1 MYGGYGMYG
10 GGHGYGGM
18 MPMQLDVPLKEGAGQ
33 VNLMT
38 VYPGKVV
45 LRSRADYENLWKHL
59 SSYREQNQFATEDA
73 YQEYVGQTYYGMP
86 GSKHMDWSGHWAD
99 GKHPYW
105 WGDGVKPMYSHKQVD
120 PISKELLDKKQI
132 DETIVYAP
140 QGTYNRL
147 SQNQYGQE
155 EEARARMDEF
165 EKKNIDTGAKAK
177 LAENARPTHELE
189 AKFFENPRY
198 LFSADSTGCVRQLSL
213 RQGEVV
219 NDYGNKFHNKTIY
232 AMTSTKNSK
241 FFFTGDEAGNLRQ
254 ISVVD
259 GEVVKD
265 YGKVFKATITSMT
278 TSPDS
283 RYLLC
288 GDENGNIKQY
298 DTNLRTLV
306 REFKKALPGAALTIS
321 VSPDSESFF
330 CAGSQG
336 HCKQFN
342 LNSGDCM
349 RDFKKVHKG
358 SIFAICVT
366 SDSNYLFTSDK
377 YGYVKQYGVKDGLLV
392 KDYGKTHERF
402 IYAMATSSDS
412 QWLFVTGNRG
422 CMKQFNIKLQ
432 ECHKDFGRVHE
443 NDSDICA
450 LVIGPNS
457 KFMWSSDDS
466 GNVKEWAVQTGEIL
480 REFAGLHAG
489 RIHGLTCV
497 H

>member
-1 MYGGYGMYG
+1 MMHGGMQ
-10 GGHGYGGM
+10 GGM
-18 MPMQLDVPLKEGAGQ
+18 MPMQLEVPLKEGAGQ

-59 SSYREQNQFATEDA
+59 SSYREANQFAKEED
-73 YQEYVGQTYYGMP
+73 YQEFVQSTYYGMP
-86 GSKHMDWSGHWAD
+86 KNMGMGDWTGQFQD

-105 WGDGVKPMYSHKQVD
+105 WGEGVKPMYAHKSVD
-120 PISKELLDKKQI
+120 PISKELLDRKQI

-140 QGTYNRL
+140 QGTYNKL
-147 SQNQYGQE
+147 SQNQSTFE
-155 EEARARMDEF
+155 DEARTRMEEF
-165 EKKNIDTGAKAK
+165 EKRGMNTQEKNALVQNSK
-177 LAENARPTHELE
+177 PTHELE
-189 AKFFENPRY
+189 NKFFEQARY
-198 LFSADSTGCVRQLSL
+198 LFSADSNGTVKQLAL
-213 RQGEVV
+213 RTGEVV

-232 AMTSTKNSK
+232 AMTSTRNSK
-241 FFFTGDEAGNLRQ
+241 FVFTGDEAGNLRQ

-265 YGKVFKATITSMT
+265 YGKIFKATVTSMT
-278 TSPDS
+278 CSPDS

-298 DTNLRTLV
+298 DTALRTMV
-306 REFKKALPGAALTIS
+306 REYKKALPGAALTIA

-330 CAGSQG
+330 TAGSQG

-342 LNSGDCM
+342 INTGEVM

-358 SIFAICVT
+358 SIFAICV
-366 SDSNYLFTSDK
+366 SADANYLFTSDK
-377 YGYVKQYGVKDGLLV
+377 YGYVKQYSVKDGLLV

-402 IYAMATSSDS
+402 IYAMSTSSDAK
-412 QWLFVTGNRG
+412 WLFVTGNRG
-422 CMKQFNIKLQ
+422 CMKQFDIKKQ

-443 NDSDICA
+443 ADSDICA

-457 KFMWSSDDS
+457 QFMWSSDDA
-466 GNVKEWAVQTGEIL
+466 GNVKEWNVQTGELL
-480 REFAGLHAG
+480 RDFNGLHSG
-489 RIHGLTCV
+489 RIHGLACV

>member
-1 MYGGYGMYG
+1 MYGGYGMNMMQG
-10 GGHGYGGM
+10 QGM
-18 MPMQLDVPLKEGAGQ
+18 MQPMQLEIPLKEGAGQ

-59 SSYREQNQFATEDA
+59 SSYREANQFAKEED
-73 YQEYVGQTYYGMP
+73 YQEFVSATYYGMP
-86 GSKHMDWSGHWAD
+86 KNMGMGDWTGSFQD

-105 WGDGVKPMYSHKQVD
+105 WGEGVKPMYQHKNVD
-120 PISKELLDKKQI
+120 PISKELLDRKQI

-140 QGTYNRL
+140 QGTYNKL
-147 SQNQYGQE
+147 SQNQSTFE
-155 EEARARMDEF
+155 DEARSRMEEF
-165 EKKNIDTGAKAK
+165 EKRGIDTNTKNQLVANSK
-177 LAENARPTHELE
+177 PTHELE
-189 AKFFENPRY
+189 AKFFEQARY
-198 LFSADSTGCVRQLSL
+198 LFSADSNGTVKQLSL

-241 FFFTGDEAGNLRQ
+241 YIFTGDEAGNLRQ

-265 YGKVFKATITSMT
+265 YGKIFKATVTSMT

-298 DTNLRTLV
+298 DCQLRTMV
-306 REFKKALPGAALTIS
+306 REFKKALPGAALTIA

-330 CAGSQG
+330 TAGSQG

-342 LNSGDCM
+342 INTGEVI

-358 SIFAICVT
+358 SIFSICV
-366 SDSNYLFTSDK
+366 SADANYLFTSDK
-377 YGYVKQYGVKDGLLV
+377 YGYVKQYSVKDGLLV

-402 IYAMATSSDS
+402 IYAMSTSGDAK
-412 QWLFVTGNRG
+412 WLFVTGNRG
-422 CMKQFNIKLQ
+422 CMKQFDIKKQ

-443 NDSDICA
+443 ADSDICA
-450 LVIGPNS
+450 LIVGPNS
-457 KFMWSSDDS
+457 QFMWSSDDA
-466 GNVKEWAVQTGEIL
+466 GNVKEWNCQTGELL
-480 REFAGLHAG
+480 REFNGLHNG
-489 RIHGLTCV
+489 RIHGLACV